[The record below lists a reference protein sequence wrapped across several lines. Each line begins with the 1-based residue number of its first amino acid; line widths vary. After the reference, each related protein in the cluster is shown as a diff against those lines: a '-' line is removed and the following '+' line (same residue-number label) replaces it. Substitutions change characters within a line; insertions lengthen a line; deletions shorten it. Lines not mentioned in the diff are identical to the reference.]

1 MSHLDLYLT
10 GRIEALLDQR
20 DITREFR
27 TEKERA
33 LLAFLA
39 VKSERSHMRDVVGEL
54 FWPDRPGGVARTNL
68 RQALAGIRRALD
80 DRKNDPPFILSDDE
94 TIQFNL
100 RASFSLDVDAFK
112 EQILTVQSHPHSSL
126 ESCSV
131 CVRSL
136 EKAVSLYRGEF
147 MEGIY
152 LDDSQHGQEWITFE
166 REQLY
171 SQVLTAVQNL
181 IAYYTQQGDHE
192 QALNFAQQLVN
203 LAPYEESAHRAL
215 MQMFS
220 NIGRRSAALEQYQTV
235 KRILQDELGV
245 EPSAETTSLYNLIKA
260 GSISPPTQP
269 FSATVPVQIPV
280 PITSFIGRENELEW
294 FEGCLSNPT
303 CRLITLVGMPGSGKS
318 RLAMEAATRYDQFF
332 PDGVKFYRLDAIQDP
347 VMLPGYL
354 ARGLGVELPSNLDP
368 LQALNTLL
376 NPLNALLILDGFEHL
391 VGATEMLLN
400 MLRSAEQLKIL
411 VTTRRRL
418 DYQSVCVMELGGLK
432 YPPHEKADNPEE
444 YPAIQLFLNRTAR
457 SQPGFQLDTRQLIQ
471 LIRIC
476 RLADGLPLGMEVAAA
491 ALRDYTLQQIADL
504 LEKSPASLAVGLK
517 DVPDRQRSLWTM
529 MEDFWRQLS
538 PADQIALSHLA
549 VFHNSFNLEAAQA
562 VTGLDVRD
570 LSSLADQS
578 LITHPTPYTYSLHPL
593 VRQYAFQRLQMSPVE
608 AAQFQEAHCAYYFEY
623 LHQRQSALQE
633 YSENAVDELR
643 LVMDDLHQAL
653 NWASLRGR
661 SLETAQ
667 GQSMLKRYFETCMVV
682 KKKDCIFWKIELALN
697 EENPSLVHLPTLQQH
712 LTQDAHC
719 CGRLGC
725 LSDSDTG
732 FLMTDEAHNIIE
744 SNYQASQMLGS
755 PRGELAGT
763 SITAWAPGVLDNNDN
778 PEVSV
783 PVDLTRPDGLMVSL
797 QVTRSLVTAGGE
809 RFSLLIL
816 QRRGEGA
823 RLIEGLPMAGFD
835 PLTNLPNRDWFRTN
849 LIQFLNRASRELR
862 PFAVFLIEMG
872 GIRTVNE
879 LFGKE
884 LGDRVVLDSAQR
896 LRRRTRAGDTV
907 ARFSTQEFAMLLD
920 GLAEISA
927 AERVALKVIDTL
939 SEPLDL
945 GGHSI
950 NLSVHIGVVMY
961 SGGSDGVDAVLKNAE
976 EAMQQS
982 RRKGDCAFQLFDFP
996 S

>member
-27 TEKERA
+27 TEKERT

-39 VKSERSHMRDVVGEL
+39 VESERSHMRDVVGEL

-80 DRKNDPPFILSDDE
+80 DRKNDPPFIISDDE
-94 TIQFNL
+94 TIQFNP
-100 RASFSLDVDAFK
+100 RASFSLDVVSFK
-112 EQILTVQSHPHSSL
+112 EQIQAVQSHPHANL
-126 ESCSV
+126 ESCPV

-152 LDDSQHGQEWITFE
+152 LDDSQRGQEWITFE

-171 SQVLTAVQNL
+171 SQVLSAVQNL
-181 IAYYTQQGDHE
+181 IAHYTQQGDHE
-192 QALNFAQQLVN
+192 QALSFAQQLVN

-235 KRILQDELGV
+235 KRILKDELGV

-260 GSISPPTQP
+260 GSLAPPTQP
-269 FSATVPVQIPV
+269 LSAAVPVQIPV
-280 PITSFIGRENELEW
+280 PITSFIGRENELAW

-303 CRLITLVGMPGSGKS
+303 CRLVTLVGMPGTGKS
-318 RLAMEAATRYDQFF
+318 RLAMEAAARYSQFF
-332 PDGVKFYRLDAIQDP
+332 PDGVKFYRLDAVKDP

-354 ARGLGVELPSNLDP
+354 ARGLGVELPASLDP
-368 LQALNTLL
+368 MLALGNLL
-376 NPLNALLILDGFEHL
+376 SPLNLLIILDGFEHL
-391 VGATEMLLN
+391 VGATELLLSL
-400 MLRSAEQLKIL
+400 LRSAEQLKIL
-411 VTTRRRL
+411 VTSRRRL
-418 DYQSVCVMELGGLK
+418 DYQSVCIMELNGLK
-432 YPPHEKADNPEE
+432 YPPHEKVEQPEG
-444 YPAIQLFLNRTAR
+444 YPAVQLFLSRATR
-457 SQPGFQLDTRQLIQ
+457 SQPGFQLDSRQMIQ
-471 LIRIC
+471 LTRIC
-476 RLADGLPLGMEVAAA
+476 RLVDGLPLGMEVAAA

-504 LEKSPASLAVGLK
+504 LEKSPSSLAVGLK

-538 PADQIALSHLA
+538 PSDQVALTHLS
-549 VFHNSFNLEAAQA
+549 VFHNSFNAEAAQA
-562 VTGLDVRD
+562 VTGMDVRA

-578 LITHPTPYTYSLHPL
+578 LITHPTPYTFGLHPL
-593 VRQYAFQRLQMSPVE
+593 VRQYAFQRLQMSPTE
-608 AAQFQEAHCAYYFEY
+608 AAQFQEAHCGYFFDY
-623 LHQRQSALQE
+623 LHQRQSALE
-633 YSENAVDELR
+633 EHSERAVDELR
-643 LVMDDLHQAL
+643 LVMDDLHHAL
-653 NWASLRGR
+653 NWVSLRGR
-661 SLETAQ
+661 SLETAE
-667 GQSMLKRYFETCMVV
+667 GQAMLKRYFEICMLV
-682 KKKDCIFWKIELALN
+682 KQKDCIFWKIELALN
-697 EENPSLVHLPTLQQH
+697 EENPSLVHLPILQQH
-712 LTQDAHC
+712 LTQGDHC

-725 LSDSDTG
+725 LSDSETG
-732 FLMTDEAHNIIE
+732 FLMTDEDHKIIE
-744 SNYQASQMLGS
+744 SNYQASQLLGFARS
-755 PRGELAGT
+755 ELAGM
-763 SITAWAPGVLDNNDN
+763 SITTWAPGVLDNNDN
-778 PEVSV
+778 PEVSL
-783 PVDLTRPDGLMVSL
+783 PVDLTRPDGLNLSL

-816 QRRGEGA
+816 QRRSEGA
-823 RLIEGLPMAGFD
+823 QLIEGLTSAGFD

-849 LIQFLNRASRELR
+849 LIQYLNRASRELR

-884 LGDRVVLDSAQR
+884 YGDKVVLESAQR
-896 LRRRTRAGDTV
+896 LRSRTRSGDTV
-907 ARFSTQEFAMLLD
+907 ARFSTQDFAMLLD

-927 AERVALKVIDTL
+927 AERVAHKVIDTL
-939 SEPLDL
+939 SDPLDL

-950 NLSVHIGVVMY
+950 NLSVHIGVVMS
-961 SGGSDGVDAVLKNAE
+961 SGGSDGVDAVLKNADD
-976 EAMQQS
+976 ALQQS
-982 RRKGDCAFQLFDFP
+982 RRKGDCAFQIFGFP